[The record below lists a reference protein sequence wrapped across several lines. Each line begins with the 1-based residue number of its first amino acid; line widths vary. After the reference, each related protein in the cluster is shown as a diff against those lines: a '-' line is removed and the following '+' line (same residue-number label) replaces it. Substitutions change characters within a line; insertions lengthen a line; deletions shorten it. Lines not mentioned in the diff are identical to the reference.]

1 MCRKPSPCCLQLQP
15 LNISWTTV
23 TEPALAANPAADQLQ
38 TRQTL
43 LSGYFFPTARLR
55 CWFDRPIQP
64 VSFAAIIHTEASVSS
79 PHNLDTAARR
89 FSVAALR
96 LWNSLSLFHRTVEL
110 HHPLTHLR
118 SMLRHFSLIRHNRT
132 VARSSVLWRDIN
144 WLIDWLIVTT
154 RKKVMSAKVVDA
166 TSSKNF
172 LAYTAASQ
180 RHAGRWWLNNLW
192 TWYGSAVD
200 YYFTTVTFYH

>member
-1 MCRKPSPCCLQLQP
+1 MCRVRWSCKVMGQSNSQDNLSGIRMHSRLLAASWDRGWIIVTRCSLTVPTETLTSCSVCRKPSPCCLQLQP

-79 PHNLDTAARR
+79 TSQLGYCCSSFLCCCSET
-89 FSVAALR
+89 LE
-96 LWNSLSLFHRTVEL
+96 LSLSSTEL
-110 HHPLTHLR
+110 SNCT
-118 SMLRHFSLIRHNRT
+118 IR
-132 VARSSVLWRDIN
+132 
-144 WLIDWLIVTT
+144 
-154 RKKVMSAKVVDA
+154 
-166 TSSKNF
+166 
-172 LAYTAASQ
+172 
-180 RHAGRWWLNNLW
+180 
-192 TWYGSAVD
+192 
-200 YYFTTVTFYH
+200 